1 VLPIVHELGRTRL
14 EVNVKLKANFSA
26 KLFAVNLL
34 VTVPVPDNTARAE
47 VHTSLGAHPLTLI
60 SGRIVS
66 CWSPCRRRTTRRAP
80 TSTQPRRA
88 PGLPRPL
95 PVIPTLN
102 LPCWS
107 LCQLRITQRAPRS
120 TPASAHARPHL
131 SQGGM
136 GCQGEKPC
144 PLLVVPAVRICVRP
158 RKWQSAHEV
167 SCRRLS
173 SAALRRAQLLCC
185 MPACDVRRPGILSRT
200 STKPLKTRHKDSHLH

>member
-47 VHTSLGAHPLTLI
+47 VHPSLGAHPLSLI
-60 SGRIVS
+60 SALILP